1 MPQCLRITPHLSSD
15 ALRARLLAARDP
27 ALHRHLQVIHLAS
40 QGRGSAEIAEV
51 SGYSV
56 VWVRKLVRRYNEGGP
71 EALGDGRRHNPGQP
85 RLLTPEQEAELDR
98 VLREE
103 KPPDGGVWT
112 GPKVSVWMSEKLG
125 RAVAPQRG
133 WEVLRRLGF
142 RLLRPRRRHAGADA
156 EAQERF
162 PGGAAASAAS

>member
-1 MPQCLRITPHLSSD
+1 
-15 ALRARLLAARDP
+15 LLAARDP

-40 QGRGSAEIAEV
+40 QGLGSAEIAEV

-156 EAQERF
+156 EAQERC